1 MHRPGCGVGQS
12 GCVSI
17 DCGLED
23 ALSGR
28 TDSATDIVYV
38 SDGTY
43 VDGGENHKIAEG
55 QLSSTNSTDN
65 PSLLTLRSFPSGL
78 RNCYTLPTQNGTK
91 YLVRVFF
98 FHGKYDGTSSPLFV
112 QFDLDLGTSYRDTIT
127 LRKTTDSLYNEAIFI
142 VWASWV
148 PVCLV
153 NRGTGTPFVNTMELR
168 PLGDELY
175 PDVDTDHSMS
185 TYARVNFGATTTTRY
200 VTTFSS
206 SNRGHPQHLSA
217 SSSLEYLST
226 EETITQQD
234 QDDFE
239 VPIVVLQTA
248 AAAANNGT
256 VLHVRTWEADLSSL
270 FTVFLYFTDYQNNQ
284 LRQFNIYVNDEQL
297 GNYSPT
303 YLNAYTMHN
312 SGWSNTSDDNYN
324 ITLSATNISVLPPMI
339 SAYEIYKLI
348 PNDTSRTFSKDF
360 DAMMAIKHE
369 YRVKKN
375 WMGDP
380 CFPANYAWNG
390 VKCSNST
397 GNTMRILSL
406 DMSNSNLSGSISDN
420 FTMLTQLQ
428 FLDLSG
434 NNLNGTIPDSFCHR
448 NAGSLVF
455 SYEGEAMCNNT
466 ISTHPSR
473 NITTIVSIS
482 IVIPMVAVIV
492 AILVLSYLIWRGKR
506 KPKSSTHDPPR
517 EQELLSAPGSTKSH
531 VDHLQNTENRR
542 FTYKELEKLTNKF
555 ERFIGQGGF
564 GPVYYGRL
572 EDGSDVAVELRSESS
587 SHGLDEFLA
596 EVHSLTT
603 VHHRNL
609 VSLVGYCWE
618 KDHLAL
624 VYEYMSRGNLWENLR
639 GLSIENLNWATRLQ
653 VVLEAA
659 QGLGYL
665 HKGCS
670 LPIIHRDVK
679 TSNILLGQNLRA
691 KCDFGLCKT
700 YISETQTHVSTD
712 VAGSAGYFD
721 PEYYHTGRLTE
732 SSDVYSFEVVLLEI
746 ATGEPPIFPGHGH
759 IVQRVKQKMA
769 TGNISS
775 VDDVRLGGAYEV
787 TSMWKIVDTAMV
799 CTAETSDRRPTMA
812 AMVAQLKESLALDE
826 ARKDSGVRISPKSD
840 SAALLSTSGPSAR

>member
-112 QFDLDLGTSYRDTIT
+112 QFDLDLGTSYWDTIT

-142 VWASWV
+142 AWASWV

-185 TYARVNFGATTTTRY
+185 TYAR
-200 VTTFSS
+200 
-206 SNRGHPQHLSA
+206 LSA

-406 DMSNSNLSGSISDN
+406 DMPNSNLSGSISDN

-455 SYEGEAMCNNT
+455 
-466 ISTHPSR
+466 
-473 NITTIVSIS
+473 
-482 IVIPMVAVIV
+482 
-492 AILVLSYLIWRGKR
+492 
-506 KPKSSTHDPPR
+506 R

-659 QGLGYL
+659 QGLDYL

-691 KCDFGLCKT
+691 KVCDFGLCKT

-721 PEYYHTGRLTE
+721 PEYYHTRRLTE
-732 SSDVYSFEVVLLEI
+732 SSDVYSFGVVLLEI

-775 VDDVRLGGAYEV
+775 VADVRLGGAYEV

-812 AMVAQLKESLALDE
+812 AVVAQLKESLALEE